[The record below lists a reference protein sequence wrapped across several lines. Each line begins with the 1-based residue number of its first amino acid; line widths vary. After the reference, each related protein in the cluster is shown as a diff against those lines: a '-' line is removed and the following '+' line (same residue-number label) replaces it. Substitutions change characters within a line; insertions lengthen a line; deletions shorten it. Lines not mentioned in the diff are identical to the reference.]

1 MQILQRYVNAYRYQ
15 KVKSDI
21 ARLAVRQRVL
31 LAWPAEDTYRRTA
44 LRELQAQWADVRHRI
59 EIGRVETT
67 RLLVQQSL
75 RPAPGSRLIT
85 MFRFVFTNQSYE
97 RVFGQALRDMREE
110 HAEALAAKLTMLARW
125 RAIQTNLVLL
135 QCAIQYLLAS
145 IVKLVVSIWT
155 LGR

>member
-1 MQILQRYVNAYRYQ
+1 
-15 KVKSDI
+15 
-21 ARLAVRQRVL
+21 
-31 LAWPAEDTYRRTA
+31 
-44 LRELQAQWADVRHRI
+44 
-59 EIGRVETT
+59 
-67 RLLVQQSL
+67 
-75 RPAPGSRLIT
+75 